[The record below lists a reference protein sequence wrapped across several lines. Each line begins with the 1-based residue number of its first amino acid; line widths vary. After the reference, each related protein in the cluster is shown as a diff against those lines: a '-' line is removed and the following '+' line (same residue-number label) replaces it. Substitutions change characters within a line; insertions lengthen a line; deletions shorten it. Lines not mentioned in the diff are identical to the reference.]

1 MSILRNL
8 FSAVKYWHSRFF
20 NIYPVGQGRKSSS
33 GRFQTQKNR
42 CSFYRQWLKSSSGR
56 FHTRQFACKQSV
68 ADVQQARH
76 FFSPYLSC
84 PTIKEPVSKF

>member
-8 FSAVKYWHSRFF
+8 FSAVKYWHNRFF

-33 GRFQTQKNR
+33 GRLQTQKNR

-76 FFSPYLSC
+76 FFNHRLFEGSLHF
-84 PTIKEPVSKF
+84 I